1 MLLADQ
7 ACQKSPIKKGREGTL
22 TPPTEPVADM
32 PPVSNFGDDT
42 KGMGTL
48 LQYGTYFSNG
58 GTFAGP
64 GARVS
69 CIGAYYREIFTPL

>member
-7 ACQKSPIKKGREGTL
+7 ACQKSPMKKGREGAH
-22 TPPTEPVADM
+22 TPPIEPLANM

-48 LQYGTYFSNG
+48 LQYGTYFSTG
-58 GTFAGP
+58 APFTGP

-69 CIGAYYREIFTPL
+69 SFGL